1 MDARFVK
8 LIDDLADPSQS
19 LPEDRL
25 HLLSDI
31 DATQA
36 STLTDRWTAIPTERR
51 LALIDRLGKLAD
63 ENFELTFE
71 RINRFAMTD
80 PDELVRRAAIRNL
93 WECEDPGLAR
103 SLLAALLD
111 DASNSVRA
119 AAAGA
124 LGQFVYLGEVDEV
137 ETGLLSRIEDSLLH
151 SASRDDD
158 EGVRLRSLE
167 SLGYSSR
174 SEVPALIERAF
185 DSDDEP
191 QVHSALKAMGRSA
204 NPIWQE
210 QVVSQLHNPSPI
222 LRAES
227 VRASGELEL
236 QAAVQDLIDLTEDA
250 DQEVRRA
257 AIWSLAQLGGTRA
270 GETLTRLLETAQNPD
285 DAALLEDAV
294 DYLAFVDGTRDIA
307 LVDFDSD
314 EDLSA

>member
-8 LIDDLADPSQS
+8 LIDDLADPTQS

-36 STLTDRWTAIPTERR
+36 SMLTDRWTAIPTERR

-80 PDELVRRAAIRNL
+80 PDALVRRAAIRNL

-111 DASNSVRA
+111 DESNSVRA

-204 NPIWQE
+204 NTIWQE
-210 QVVSQLHNPSPI
+210 RVVSQLHTPAPI

>member
-36 STLTDRWTAIPTERR
+36 SMLTDRWTAIPTERR
-51 LALIDRLGKLAD
+51 LALIDRIGKLAD
-63 ENFELTFE
+63 GNFELTFE

-174 SEVPALIERAF
+174 SEVPGLIERAF

-204 NPIWQE
+204 NTIWQE
-210 QVVSQLHNPSPI
+210 QVVSQLNNPAPI

-294 DYLAFVDGTRDIA
+294 DYLGFVDGTRDIA